1 MCMDARMPR
10 AHECAGASH
19 MLILDG
25 VYVDSSELSA
35 RFRWVKAPT
44 NSELDGGF
52 NWWTQHFIFAQKD
65 GV

>member
-1 MCMDARMPR
+1 
-10 AHECAGASH
+10 